1 MMERQKRCSRQKTYP
16 SKRDCKEAVLL
27 LLEDCGS
34 LFVAED
40 CVLEFAEVGGLV
52 WRNLDLTDDVFAF
65 VVELV
70 VFRSDGGVIAGE
82 IGIDSNGVRSFVDD
96 VARRQ
101 GDVEAVTPPPGRC
114 EIDGDSARLIVEWHC
129 VGSNDARTNQEEGA
143 SLACVL
149 ICCEFVMNFNW
160 LVELGGLDKLE
171 GVQHNSGHVMRDL
184 RFKGFA
190 ALFFIG
196 VFENHAQIGSFWAG
210 VRGID

>member
-52 WRNLDLTDDVFAF
+52 GWNLDLTDDVFAF

-70 VFRSDGGVIAGE
+70 AFRSDGGVIAGE
-82 IGIDSNGVRSFVDD
+82 IGIDSNGVGRFVDHI
-96 VARRQ
+96 AGRE
-101 GDVEAVTPPPGRC
+101 GNVEAVAPAPGR
-114 EIDGDSARLIVEWHC
+114 IQVDGDGARLVVEGHC
-129 VGSNDARTNQEEGA
+129 VGSDDPRTNQKERA

-149 ICCEFVMNFNW
+149 VGRELVMNFNW
-160 LVELGGLDKLE
+160 LVEFGGLD
-171 GVQHNSGHVMRDL
+171 
-184 RFKGFA
+184 
-190 ALFFIG
+190 
-196 VFENHAQIGSFWAG
+196 
-210 VRGID
+210 